1 MASFCVKVVKIVLK
15 YKTII
20 AILARKVAGF
30 SEKGGWF
37 LRERWLVSQRKVPP
51 FSKKLGYRITN
62 IPSFW

>member
-1 MASFCVKVVKIVLK
+1 MAIFHVKEVVIVLK

-20 AILARKVAGF
+20 VILARKVAGF

-37 LRERWLVSQRKVPP
+37 LGERWQVSWRKVPP

>member
-15 YKTII
+15 YKAKI

-37 LRERWLVSQRKVPP
+37 LRERCHLSPR
-51 FSKKLGYRITN
+51 N
-62 IPSFW
+62 